1 MRPLPKETLI
11 SLAQSVIKLAIDV
24 ALVSLVFSN
33 TLTNFLILPSSLKRT
48 HDNWWKHGR
57 LETRWKWIARKILT
71 QIR

>member
-48 HDNWWKHGR
+48 HDN
-57 LETRWKWIARKILT
+57 
-71 QIR
+71 